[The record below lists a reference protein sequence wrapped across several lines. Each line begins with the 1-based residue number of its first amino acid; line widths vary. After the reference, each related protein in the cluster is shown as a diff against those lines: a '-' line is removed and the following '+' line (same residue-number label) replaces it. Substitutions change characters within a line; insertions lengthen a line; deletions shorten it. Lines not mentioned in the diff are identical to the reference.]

1 MHKKHK
7 LFPIKNYDYAKV
19 VYHWKNSKFSH
30 GFSQTSVVNIQNADF
45 SLHETRHFVMWAAI
59 VLSSKA
65 LIGNFKTSKLTLNTP
80 KFITHYLSFY
90 SVDHGCSTQ
99 YGQDYGPCTTC
110 WTSSWWPTMRSSGPT
125 PWPGPCIW
133 PTWDTPSWACSPYVT
148 VLWPFMYTLNV
159 RIFCLVGVRK

>member
-65 LIGNFKTSKLTLNTP
+65 LIGNFQNFQINIEYAK
-80 KFITHYLSFY
+80 IH
-90 SVDHGCSTQ
+90 
-99 YGQDYGPCTTC
+99 
-110 WTSSWWPTMRSSGPT
+110 
-125 PWPGPCIW
+125 
-133 PTWDTPSWACSPYVT
+133 
-148 VLWPFMYTLNV
+148 YTLFV
-159 RIFCLVGVRK
+159 IL